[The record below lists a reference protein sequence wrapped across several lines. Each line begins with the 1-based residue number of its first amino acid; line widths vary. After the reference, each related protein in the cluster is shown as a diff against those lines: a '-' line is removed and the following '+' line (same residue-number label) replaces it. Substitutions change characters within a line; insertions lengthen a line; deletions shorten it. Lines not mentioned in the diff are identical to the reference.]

1 MKLKKLV
8 DRYGANCI
16 IIIDAGNGCGGTA
29 VLDIS
34 EEILEEY
41 GDTEMRRVK
50 SGARAYEADNPT
62 SDTVLGA
69 IRYAFADYEPE
80 NGKIWASDW
89 IIDGTG
95 DNPYRYR
102 ILF

>member
-8 DRYGANCI
+8 DKYGATCI
-16 IIIDAGNGCGGTA
+16 VIIDAGNGSGGTA
-29 VLDIS
+29 ILEIN
-34 EEILEEY
+34 EEILGEY

-69 IRYAFADYEPE
+69 IMEALPDYEPE
-80 NGKIWASDW
+80 DGRMWASDW

>member
-8 DRYGANCI
+8 DKYGANCI

-29 VLDIS
+29 VLDINDD
-34 EEILEEY
+34 ILGEY
-41 GDTEMRRVK
+41 GDREMRKVK
-50 SGARAYEADNPT
+50 SGARAYEAGNPAN
-62 SDTVLGA
+62 DTVLGA
-69 IRYAFADYEPE
+69 IRDALPDYEPE
-80 NGKIWASDW
+80 DGKMWASDW

-95 DNPYRYR
+95 DNPYRYI